1 MKAGLAS
8 IIIPTYNHAAF
19 LRDAIDSALAQ
30 TARVEVVVIDDGSTD
45 DTQAILDSYGSRI
58 RAFQVE
64 HYGPSAARNR
74 GMVEADGEFLMF
86 LDADDVIA
94 PTKVERQLGEMTA
107 DVGWVLCDVRIED
120 EARGRTRNASEQYGY
135 SGRDLGG
142 WIEPQLREGNFIP
155 IHSPLVRA
163 SALQGLR
170 FLDVAPEDW
179 HFWHALSKRARVRYV
194 PEVLATYRHRR
205 TGRSRL
211 PKAARSVFND
221 ITLPLRLNLGCGTPG
236 TRSWHPIKGMVNLDK
251 SLGWRFED
259 GLLDF
264 ATGSVAGITISHTLM
279 YVPLARWPYV
289 FGEFARV
296 LAPGGVVRITEDD
309 ATSPASSRRG
319 GWKGSDPAVTLTD
332 AAMVMAHLE
341 GAGLA
346 AREVDAATTGFADR
360 SLMQAQHGA
369 APDVFFVEG
378 VRVRS
383 VLFSPHADDEVLW
396 ASFTILRYRPRVVLC
411 FQSER
416 DYGDPEVRERESREA
431 CAILGAHDVEQ
442 WDGGDLVEQMRQL
455 DEREHPER
463 VWAPDPD
470 ASHPEHVAVALAAR
484 QVFAGRLTTYHTYN
498 ALGKVRSSRQVCHE
512 PHWTRDK
519 LRALLRHESQMMHPR
534 ANKFFMG
541 DLYEFYGET
550 TK

>member
-1 MKAGLAS
+1 MTPGLTS
-8 IIIPTYNHAAF
+8 IIIPTYDHAAF

-30 TARVEVVVIDDGSTD
+30 TARVEVVVVDDGSTD
-45 DTQAILDSYGSRI
+45 ETPAVLASYGDRI
-58 RAFQVE
+58 RAFRVE

-74 GMVEADGEFLMF
+74 GLVEALGEFVMF

-94 PTKVERQLGEMTA
+94 PRKVELQRAAMTP

-135 SGRDLGG
+135 AARNLGG
-142 WIEPQLREGNFIP
+142 WIEPQLRDGNFIP
-155 IHSPLVRA
+155 IMAPLVRA
-163 SALQGLR
+163 AALQGLR

-179 HFWHALSKRARVRYV
+179 HFWHALSSRARVRYV
-194 PEVLATYRHRR
+194 PEVLATYRHRK

-236 TRSWHPIKGMVNLDK
+236 TRSWHPIRGMVNLDK

-259 GLLDF
+259 GLGDF
-264 ATGSVAGITISHTLM
+264 ATGSVSGITISHTLM
-279 YVPLARWPYV
+279 YVPLERWPYV

-319 GWKGSDPAVTLTD
+319 GWRGSEPAVTLTD
-332 AAMVMAHLE
+332 AARVMAYLE

-346 AREVDAATTGFADR
+346 AREVDAATTGYSDK

-378 VRVRS
+378 VRVAG
-383 VLFSPHADDEVLW
+383 VLFSPHSDDEALF
-396 ASFTILRYRPRVVLC
+396 ASFTILRHRPKVVIC
-411 FQSER
+411 YQSTG
-416 DYGDPEVRERESREA
+416 DYGDPEVRERESRAA
-431 CAILGAHDVEQ
+431 CAVLGAACVEQ
-442 WDGGDLVEQMRQL
+442 WDGGDLVEQMRRL
-455 DEREHPER
+455 DERERPER
-463 VWAPDPD
+463 VWAPNLQ
-470 ASHPEHVAVALAAR
+470 ASHPDHVLVARAAWE
-484 QVFAGRLTTYHTYN
+484 VFGSRLRTFHTYD
-498 ALGKVRSSRQVCHE
+498 AAGKVRSGTPSDYRPEWVYA
-512 PHWTRDK
+512 K
-519 LRALLRHESQMMHPR
+519 LRALVRYESQATHPR
-534 ANKFFMG
+534 ASEFFTW
-541 DLYEFYGET
+541 DLAEYLGEEGA
-550 TK
+550 